1 MMGYAAMEGEGSFYN
16 AGGTT
21 GGKGGT
27 VVTPQSFA
35 ELKRYV
41 EDEKTPYV
49 ILIDR
54 EFTSEQPCY
63 VISSTGA
70 LVSKE
75 TAGASIST
83 YGEVLK
89 IGSNK
94 SIIGVGDKAFFNRI
108 GLNVN
113 TQSNIII
120 RNIKFTFNGVPTS
133 RDGEMKVIA
142 LRNGV
147 EVLVGDP
154 DCISI
159 QADINSASKDFAH
172 HFWVDHCEFFNGDAA
187 TKDRY
192 DGLLDMKNNVQYTT
206 ISWCKFHNH
215 DKACLSGKGNSDDY
229 PRTVTMHH
237 NYFYDIQ
244 GSRLPLQRG
253 GFYHY
258 FNNYLENCQDGYD
271 LRAKAQSYIEGC
283 YFKDTKSPVMPSGEG
298 EGATL
303 TDVIFENCRRI
314 PAEYAEEGVKYDQLY
329 TIPSSEYRP
338 PYHYAAFLHNAS
350 EVPVIVPKY
359 VGVGIIED
367 EYSSV
372 IGKSP
377 VVNIISPAPSQE
389 FLFPA
394 SVAVNI
400 QATDE
405 DGTITEVIVSVNN
418 EKETVLTTAPYIT
431 TISGLT
437 AGIHIMTVKAK
448 DNDGNTTTK
457 TVSFIMDQ
465 LKPASVKTLPATN
478 ITSNNAVLNAEFTP
492 NSQVISV
499 KGFALFE
506 AGEFNGFY
514 ELMLDQDSSIRLS
527 LKEET
532 DYRYRAYIVVDSDS
546 LFGEYVDFKTLKEGA
561 EPEPLPGNALTID
574 SETSLP
580 AGFAINFAK
589 DPYTYDGASK
599 AANLIMI
606 AAGTYKI
613 TLPAN
618 IVVTKFVVTGCTDNN
633 ADDKGTVT
641 VAGQSLSL
649 PGRKSEYKSLELS
662 NVSIKNEIEYVLTY
676 KSGLKFYLEFEI
688 ANSISDLNNSSK
700 EIVSVE
706 YYTVAGQQ
714 LNKVASKGITIV
726 KTKYNDGTSESSKVI
741 R

>member
-215 DKACLSGKGNSDDY
+215 DKACLSGKGNSDAY

-258 FNNYLENCQDGYD
+258 FNNYQENCQDGYD
-271 LRAKAQSYIEGC
+271 LRAKAQAYVEGC
-283 YFKDTKSPVMPSGEG
+283 YFKDTKAPVMPNDEG

-303 TDVIFENCRRI
+303 VDLIFENCRRI
-314 PAEYAEEGVKYDQLY
+314 PSEYAEEGVKYDKLY
-329 TIPSSEYRP
+329 DIPTSDYRP
-338 PYHYAAFLHNAS
+338 PYQYTAYLHSAKD
-350 EVPVIVPKY
+350 VPSIVPMYCGTGK
-359 VGVGIIED
+359 ISD
-367 EYSSV
+367 EYSNI
-372 IGKSP
+372 IGKAP
-377 VVNIISPAPSQE
+377 VVNIISPVQSETFMYPS
-389 FLFPA
+389 
-394 SVAVNI
+394 AVNVHI
-400 QATDE
+400 DATDE
-405 DGTITEVIVSVNN
+405 DGVISKVEILLNN
-418 EKETVLTTAPYIT
+418 ELQ
-431 TISGLT
+431 TILT
-437 AGIHIMTVKAK
+437 ASPFSHKFENLSAGIYTMIVNAT
-448 DNDGNTTTK
+448 DNDDNLTSK
-457 TVSFIMDQ
+457 TVSFVVEEYKAATVTT
-465 LKPASVKTLPATN
+465 LAATSVSSNAATL
-478 ITSNNAVLNAEFTP
+478 NAVFAA
-492 NSQVISV
+492 NSQIISQKGFIYGEEESLSTHIEVSATTSAVQISGLEPETKYYFKSFITVDGETLFGETLSFTTLEEGSITDPDTDETPQPTPGEFVIDATTNLPS
-499 KGFALFE
+499 GFALS
-506 AGEFNGFY
+506 FNQ
-514 ELMLDQDSSIRLS
+514 E
-527 LKEET
+527 K
-532 DYRYRAYIVVDSDS
+532 
-546 LFGEYVDFKTLKEGA
+546 
-561 EPEPLPGNALTID
+561 
-574 SETSLP
+574 
-580 AGFAINFAK
+580 
-589 DPYTYDGASK
+589 YTYSTQSNN
-599 AANLIMI
+599 NLIKVAKGSHSI
-606 AAGTYKI
+606 K
-613 TLPAN
+613 LPENA
-618 IVVTKFVVTGCTDNN
+618 VVSRILVHGCADNN
-633 ADDKGTVT
+633 ADDKSDIVIAGKT
-641 VAGQSLSL
+641 VALAGRQS
-649 PGRKSEYKSLELS
+649 EL
-662 NVSIKNEIEYVLTY
+662 
-676 KSGLKFYLEFEI
+676 
-688 ANSISDLNNSSK
+688 K
-700 EIVSVE
+700 EIGRAAWRE
-706 YYTVAGQQ
+706 RG
-714 LNKVASKGITIV
+714 LRLG
-726 KTKYNDGTSESSKVI
+726 
-741 R
+741 